1 MGFVQAIADIGEL
14 DRQAG
19 LESYLKYPL
28 EKGGK
33 VIRIYLDVEDLNADC
48 LKINGIKG
56 IDLSD
61 QITGSDMKLK
71 YLYRDRVGANVT
83 WGFTPLHKVGR
94 PKANREANVKEWVG
108 SSGEWITDNKSH
120 FNKIKNRV
128 LLDYEREGFLKEGST
143 DVVMKQLEEKIGVI
157 LDAFTSKESHVV
169 LFGAD
174 NNGEFV
180 YPGQIPAFVNYF
192 NKKLKETLHGNEKR
206 DERYCSLCGKL
217 SSDTTTLSSVFK
229 FATMDKVNFLPGLE
243 SKREDMM
250 FAVCQPC
257 FEKISAGRE
266 RVERTLTS
274 TGIIPGLRLWVIP
287 EGVGPNSSLSVKEC
301 VFRLEQLWE
310 SNKTL
315 ESIGEKAEEK
325 LFRQMAREGNDLVF
339 HFLFWEKN
347 KAMELVHLMVEDVPP
362 ERLAFLS
369 RQWEK
374 AIKAILGDVEKAA
387 NLDWAIKSLYST
399 LYRFA
404 GKSESDKIV
413 FRDLALKIIGK
424 MLRGE
429 KLPIT
434 TFKQAVVKRSSRLV
448 YETDNWDDVKRSLIY
463 AHIWVEYM
471 NHINRGVSQ

>member
-1 MGFVQAIADIGEL
+1 MGFVQAIADIGGL

-33 VIRIYLDVEDLNADC
+33 VIRVYLDVEDLNADC
-48 LKINGIKG
+48 LKINGIKK
-56 IDLSD
+56 IDMSD
-61 QITGSDMKLK
+61 QITGPDMKMK
-71 YLYRDRVGANVT
+71 YLYRDKVGANVN
-83 WGFTPLHKVGR
+83 WGFTPLHKLGKPR
-94 PKANREANVKEWVG
+94 ANREANAKEWVG
-108 SSGEWITDNKSH
+108 NSGEWTMDNKCH
-120 FNKIKNRV
+120 LNKIKNRV
-128 LLDYEREGFLKEGST
+128 LLDYEREGIFHEGST
-143 DVVMKQLEEKIGVI
+143 DVIMKQLEEHMNVV
-157 LDAFTSKESHVV
+157 LDAFTSNESHVV
-169 LFGAD
+169 LFGAV
-174 NNGEFV
+174 NKYGEFV
-180 YPGQIPAFVNYF
+180 YPGQIPAFVSYF
-192 NKKLKETLHGNEKR
+192 NKKLKQSLHGKR
-206 DERYCSLCGKL
+206 QQDERYCSLCGKL

-243 SKREDMM
+243 SKRQDMM
-250 FAVCQPC
+250 FAVCQSC

-274 TGIIPGLRLWVIP
+274 TGVIPGLRLWVIP
-287 EGVGPNSSLSVKEC
+287 EGVGPNSSMSVKEC
-301 VFRLEQLWE
+301 VFRLEQLWD
-310 SNKTL
+310 SNKML

-374 AIKAILGDVEKAA
+374 ATKAILGDVEKAA
-387 NLDWAIKSLYST
+387 NLDWAIKSLYAT

-413 FRDLALKIIGK
+413 FRDLALKILGK

-429 KLPIT
+429 RLPIA
-434 TFKQAVVKRSSRLV
+434 TFKQAIVKRSARLV
-448 YETDNWDDVKRSLIY
+448 YETDNWDDVKRSLLY
-463 AHIWVEYM
+463 AQIWVEYM
-471 NHINRGVSQ
+471 NHINRG